1 MLFDLAVSLSNCL
14 HEQNIHAV
22 VVVVWVLVEG
32 LLLLLLLLFLPA
44 FKIMVN
50 FVSLEAITALGC
62 NYGGCVYFPILV
74 ACFKLIIVAVN
85 SFCAFLLHF
94 ESFDKLTQRWCCLTL
109 LSLQYNILAVWV
121 IFPFM
126 LSRCSLRQIRCCL
139 TLLASCISQ
148 SLSNPAKHHCCY
160 CYCYCQCWML
170 FEWSLCLCFLIAL

>member
-1 MLFDLAVSLSNCL
+1 MLLADVIWPCCLSLQLPPRAKHSCCCCCCL
-14 HEQNIHAV
+14 GVGWGLVAFVVATFLACFQNYGKFCIFAR
-22 VVVVWVLVEG
+22 
-32 LLLLLLLLFLPA
+32 
-44 FKIMVN
+44 
-50 FVSLEAITALGC
+50 GC
-62 NYGGCVYFPILV
+62 KYGGCVYFPILV

-148 SLSNPAKHHCCY
+148 SLSNPAQRHCCY
-160 CYCYCQCWML
+160 CYCYYQCWML
-170 FEWSLCLCFLIAL
+170 FEWSLRLCFLIAL